1 VTRGQFVS
9 WVAKP
14 AVFAVLLVP
23 LGLLSYDA
31 LTGGLSAN
39 PIEDLLHRTGRW
51 GLKILILS
59 LAMTPL
65 RRVTGWSILV
75 RFRRMIGLFAFF
87 YLCLHFSIYLGLDQF
102 FSLSE
107 IVADVAKRPY
117 ITVGFVTLMLLVPL
131 AITSTK
137 RMVKWMGGKRWTR
150 LHSLVYVAAFGGFLH
165 FLWAVKADTRDP
177 TVYGLALALLLAA
190 RLPLWRKQP
199 GSRRVPA

>member
-1 VTRGQFVS
+1 LNRSQLVR

-14 AVFAVLLVP
+14 TVFVALAVP
-23 LGLLSYDA
+23 LLLLARDA

-59 LAMTPL
+59 LAVTPL
-65 RRVTGWSILV
+65 RWTTGWSILV

-107 IVADVAKRPY
+107 ILADVAKRPY
-117 ITVGFVTLMLLVPL
+117 ITVGFTALILLVPL
-131 AITSTK
+131 ALTSTK
-137 RMVKWMGGKRWTR
+137 RMVKRLGGRRWVN
-150 LHSLVYVAAFGGFLH
+150 LHRLVYVAASGGVLH

-177 TVYGLALALLLAA
+177 SIYAVVLMVLLAM
-190 RLPLWRKQP
+190 RIPIWRKQT
-199 GSRRVPA
+199 GRRSAAA